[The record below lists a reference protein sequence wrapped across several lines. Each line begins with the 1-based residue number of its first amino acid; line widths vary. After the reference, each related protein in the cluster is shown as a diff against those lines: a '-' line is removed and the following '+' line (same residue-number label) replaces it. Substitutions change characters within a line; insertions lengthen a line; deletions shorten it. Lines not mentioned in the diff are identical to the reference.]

1 MSTDTVTEVVA
12 TGMPRIGDPA
22 PDFTAVTTQ
31 GDINFPGDY
40 EGSWVILFSHPAD
53 FTPVCTSEFMTF
65 ASMEDEFAEL
75 NTKLV
80 GLSIDGL
87 YSHIAWLRTIKEKI
101 TFRDMQNVEVK
112 FPLIED
118 ITMEIA
124 QKYGMIMPGEDSTKA
139 VRAVFVIDPKNV
151 VRAIIYYPLNVGR
164 NLDEVVRLV
173 DALQITDK
181 HSVAAPV
188 DWKPGDKVI
197 VPPPKNVADVA
208 EREKHDEY
216 ERFDFYLNKKSL

>member
-1 MSTDTVTEVVA
+1 MSHEEQEYR
-12 TGMPRIGDPA
+12 GIPRIGDKA
-22 PDFTAVTTQ
+22 PNFEAVTT
-31 GDINFPGDY
+31 
-40 EGSWVILFSHPAD
+40 EGSIDFHDWKKDKWAILFSHPAD
-53 FTPVCTSEFMTF
+53 FTPVCSTEMTGFAKRSAEF
-65 ASMEDEFAEL
+65 DERK
-75 NTKLV
+75 TKLI
-80 GLSIDGL
+80 GLSIDSIH
-87 YSHIAWLRTIKEKI
+87 SHLAWRENLKKILDTEINFPIIADL
-101 TFRDMQNVEVK
+101 DMKVS
-112 FPLIED
+112 
-118 ITMEIA
+118 
-124 QKYGMIMPGEDSTKA
+124 QKYGLLHPNESATA
-139 VRAVFVIDPKNV
+139 TVRAVFVIDPKNV